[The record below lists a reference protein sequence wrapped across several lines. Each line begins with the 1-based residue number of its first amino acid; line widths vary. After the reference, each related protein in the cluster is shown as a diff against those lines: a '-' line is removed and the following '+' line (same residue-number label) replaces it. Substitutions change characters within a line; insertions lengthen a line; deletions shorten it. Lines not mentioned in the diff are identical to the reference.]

1 MTDIE
6 NDRLWNTYFYPN
18 TNILINNC
26 GIMKDRDMLKEVEAT
41 NSFNK
46 LLELQ
51 DKPIDMNFDKHHLK
65 KIHEY
70 IFKDVYPFAGDFRF
84 VNMKKA
90 RGSFLTINEQQDIDR
105 YLNELF
111 EDVEKEL
118 MHCRSK
124 RDFAELLSKI
134 YTELIYCHPFRE
146 GNGRTI
152 REFIREFSIA
162 KSRELGIGDL
172 ELDWNEINAEERDKN
187 IEFAHLFPSNT
198 AILFEK
204 ALLPIESKSK

>member
-6 NDRLWNTYFYPN
+6 NDRLWNKYFYPG
-18 TNILINNC
+18 TEVLINNY
-26 GIMKDRDMLKEVEAT
+26 GTKKIDLLKEYETT
-41 NSFNK
+41 NSFNR

-51 DKPIDMNFDKHHLK
+51 DKPINRNFDKYHLIE
-65 KIHEY
+65 IHKY
-70 IFKDVYPFAGDFRF
+70 IFEDVYPFAGDFRF

-90 RGSFLTINEQQDIDR
+90 RGSFLTINTSQDIDR
-105 YLNELF
+105 YLDELF

-124 RDFAELLSKI
+124 HDFAELLSKI

-172 ELDWNEINAEERDKN
+172 ELDWSIINVEERDKN